1 MAEKLH
7 TISVFV
13 ANNPGVL
20 LRVAIIFA
28 RRGFNIESL
37 VVSSALDGRFSR
49 MTITA
54 KGKEEILEQ
63 IVKQLNKLVDVVHS
77 NEYIPGDSVSIETA
91 LLKILVKSDNRTEV
105 LQVVDHLQLRCLHR
119 LHRDLIWIDLDWGVS
134 RLIHRDW
141 HYRDWLVGLGREE
154 NRDLW
159 LARDPARDCALDES
173 LTLLF
178 EPRRAG
184 LFVTLF

>member
-1 MAEKLH
+1 MITDPLH

-13 ANNPGVL
+13 ANKPGVL

-63 IVKQLNKLVDVVHS
+63 IVKQLNKLVDVVHA
-77 NEYIPGDSVSIETA
+77 NEYIQGDSVSIETA
-91 LLKILVKSDNRTEV
+91 LLKILVKSDVRTEV
-105 LQVVDHLQLRCLHR
+105 LQVVDHFKATTL
-119 LHRDLIWIDLDWGVS
+119 DLT
-134 RLIHRDW
+134 
-141 HYRDWLVGLGREE
+141 
-154 NRDLW
+154 
-159 LARDPARDCALDES
+159 DES
-173 LTLLF
+173 LIVQMTAESDRVDALLEMLSKF
-178 EPRRAG
+178 DVVEVVRSGKMVMVRGQDA
-184 LFVTLF
+184 T

>member
-1 MAEKLH
+1 MITDPLH

-13 ANNPGVL
+13 ANKPGVL

-63 IVKQLNKLVDVVHS
+63 IVKQLNKLVDVVHAH
-77 NEYIPGDSVSIETA
+77 EYIQGDSVSIETA
-91 LLKILVKSDNRTEV
+91 LLKILVKSDVRTEV
-105 LQVVDHLQLRCLHR
+105 LQVVDHFKATTL
-119 LHRDLIWIDLDWGVS
+119 DLT
-134 RLIHRDW
+134 
-141 HYRDWLVGLGREE
+141 
-154 NRDLW
+154 
-159 LARDPARDCALDES
+159 DES
-173 LTLLF
+173 LIVQMTAESDRVDALLEMLSKF
-178 EPRRAG
+178 DVVEVVRSGKMVMVRGQDA
-184 LFVTLF
+184 T